1 MMKKIMTF
9 LLVAILSFSLG
20 LTSLAT
26 DNVVTFSEDF
36 LKLYCNGYVYSRVDA
51 SKIEY
56 NYDNVVAEIEGYT
69 DADGVVIY
77 NDKMQYNI
85 YEHMLSD
92 TQSEIV
98 ESVELSSNSQGTII
112 DAIIYY
118 YDGASLSVTYLRD
131 DYIEEYKKVTQGKC
145 ENYLVDFFYPE
156 GNTINL
162 DREVLTEGPKTEV
175 TNDMSFTVYAAA
187 SDNSFRASVG
197 EIISH
202 NDRYYFLDYSEIGA
216 ESESDFYEN
225 YNIDSLP
232 VYEITDETAVAM
244 LTSAEENFYDDD
256 FGFLYDDELSTGI
269 SKVFFTIVFGG
280 IPAAATI
287 VSLIF
292 AIKSKKL
299 YKKLCFA
306 TSALATCSLG
316 IFIAIVSIIF

>member
-1 MMKKIMTF
+1 MMKKIMSV
-9 LLVAILSFSLG
+9 LLIAVLSFSLG

-56 NYDNVVAEIEGYT
+56 DYDNVVAEFEEYT

-77 NDKMQYNI
+77 NDKMQYNDF
-85 YEHMLSD
+85 EHMLSD

-145 ENYLVDFFYPE
+145 ENYLIDFYYPE
-156 GNTINL
+156 GNKIYL
-162 DREVLTEGPKTEV
+162 DGEVLTEGPKTQIPHD
-175 TNDMSFTVYAAA
+175 TSFTVYATA
-187 SDNSFRASVG
+187 SDDSFRASVG

-202 NDRYYFLDYSEIGA
+202 QGQYYFVNFAEIGV
-216 ESESDFYEN
+216 ETIFDFYEN
-225 YNIDSLP
+225 YESDKLP
-232 VYEITDETAVAM
+232 VYEITDENAITM
-244 LTSAEENFYDDD
+244 LTEGEEKFYDDD
-256 FGFLYDDELSTGI
+256 YGFLYDDELSAGI

-280 IPAAATI
+280 IPAVATV

-306 TSALATCSLG
+306 TSALAACSLG